1 VKGGAGLIDKFLQV
15 LGGQPGLQHL
25 DGSEG
30 IFVDMLAQVDFTEAA
45 TPQETGQA
53 ILTKLLPHTISHLH
67 ASLIYYS
74 SMRVLL
80 VNRELSMI
88 DVFIVE

>member
-1 VKGGAGLIDKFLQV
+1 M
-15 LGGQPGLQHL
+15 H
-25 DGSEG
+25 
-30 IFVDMLAQVDFTEAA
+30 MLAQIYIPKTAPA
-45 TPQETGQA
+45 QKASQA
-53 ILTKLLPHTISHLH
+53 IITKLLPHTVSHLH

-80 VNRELSMI
+80 VNRELSMM